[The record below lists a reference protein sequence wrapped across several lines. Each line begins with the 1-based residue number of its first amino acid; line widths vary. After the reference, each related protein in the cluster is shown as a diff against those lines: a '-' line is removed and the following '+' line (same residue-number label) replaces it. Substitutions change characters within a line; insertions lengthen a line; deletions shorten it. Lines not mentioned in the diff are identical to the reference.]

1 MFMKKIISKTM
12 ARKNGVRVTSVTAV
26 EEAEF
31 GRGPLGEEDLR
42 RPAIFST

>member
-31 GRGPLGEEDLR
+31 RKRAFGGGRSSKGPR
-42 RPAIFST
+42 